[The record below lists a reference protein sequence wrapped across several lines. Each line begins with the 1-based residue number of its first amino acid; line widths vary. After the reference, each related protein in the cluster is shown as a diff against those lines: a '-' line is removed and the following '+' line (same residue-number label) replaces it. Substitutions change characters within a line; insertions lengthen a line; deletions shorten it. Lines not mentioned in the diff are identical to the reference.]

1 MGELIVSLGS
11 VIEDLRDKQ
20 KDSGSL
26 DEYNHFERMITTL
39 NKVYDQLVYMGAQYE
54 LHYSTTKSYP

>member
-1 MGELIVSLGS
+1 MNDLLISLGL

-26 DEYNHFERMITTL
+26 DEYNHFDKMIATL
-39 NKVYDQLVYMGAQYE
+39 NKVYDQLVYIGA
-54 LHYSTTKSYP
+54 

>member
-1 MGELIVSLGS
+1 MNDLLISLGL

-26 DEYNHFERMITTL
+26 DEYNHFDKMIATL
-39 NKVYDQLVYMGAQYE
+39 NEVYDQLVYIGA
-54 LHYSTTKSYP
+54 

>member
-1 MGELIVSLGS
+1 MDSLLISLGL

-26 DEYNHFERMITTL
+26 DEYNQFDKMIATL
-39 NKVYDQLVYMGAQYE
+39 NKVYDQFVYLGA
-54 LHYSTTKSYP
+54 

>member
-1 MGELIVSLGS
+1 MDDLLVSLGL

-26 DEYNHFERMITTL
+26 DELEQFERMITTL
-39 NKVYDQLVYMGAQYE
+39 NKVYDQLVHIGA
-54 LHYSTTKSYP
+54 

>member
-39 NKVYDQLVYMGAQYE
+39 NKVYDQLVYMGA
-54 LHYSTTKSYP
+54 

>member
-1 MGELIVSLGS
+1 MGELIVSLGL

-26 DEYNHFERMITTL
+26 DEYNHFDKMIATL
-39 NKVYDQLVYMGAQYE
+39 NKVYDQLVNIGA
-54 LHYSTTKSYP
+54 